1 MDAPLTGAV
10 IVVFLS
16 HRFVGRIAMGVVTL
30 EVLLSSEQY
39 ELLSDVARHRQ
50 QPPAQIS
57 AEAIADWL
65 EREARRREGLR
76 ILRTMPQ
83 RAVAGSEDAPRD
95 LARNHDRYLYETRQP

>member
-1 MDAPLTGAV
+1 MDAPLTGALT
-10 IVVFLS
+10 VVFLG
-16 HRFVGRIAMGVVTL
+16 HKTVWRIAMGVVTL
-30 EVLLSSEQY
+30 EVLISSEQY
-39 ELLSDVARHRQ
+39 ELLNEVAQRQ
-50 QPPAQIS
+50 QQSPAEIS

>member
-1 MDAPLTGAV
+1 
-10 IVVFLS
+10 
-16 HRFVGRIAMGVVTL
+16 MGVVTL
-30 EVLLSSEQY
+30 EVTISSEQY
-39 ELLSDVARHRQ
+39 ELLSDMAQRRH

-83 RAVAGSEDAPRD
+83 RAVAGPEDAPSD
-95 LARNHDRYLYETRQP
+95 LARNHDRYLYDTRQS